1 MGVNGGGWCSNRTR
15 DPHGVSLLKHIRA
28 GWDRFSHY
36 VSFKVGDGSRI
47 KFWHDFWC
55 GDQPLRDKFPGLFR
69 LARNQEATVAD
80 SLRFQGNTHSWDIEF
95 LRQAQD
101 WEMDIV
107 DTFMRWLYSSP
118 IHSGRMDTIGWN
130 LGSRET
136 FEVRSFYSALIQP
149 SYSYFPWRSVWKAKV
164 PSRVAFFLW
173 TAALGKILTTDNL
186 QKRRVTILDWCCM
199 CKADGESVNHLLLH
213 CPVAR
218 DLWNM
223 IFSLFG
229 ISWVMPRGV
238 VDLISCWN
246 GCKGRQEAG
255 KIWKVI
261 PHCIMWCLW
270 CERNA
275 RSFNGE
281 EASIPALKHRLLQTM
296 LEWLK
301 AASLITSVSIPEM
314 LMLCSF

>member
-1 MGVNGGGWCSNRTR
+1 MELAASVTS
-15 DPHGVSLLKHIRA
+15 
-28 GWDRFSHY
+28 
-36 VSFKVGDGSRI
+36 
-47 KFWHDFWC
+47 
-55 GDQPLRDKFPGLFR
+55 

-80 SLRFQGNTHSWDIEF
+80 HLRFQGNTHSWDIEF
-95 LRQAQD
+95 SRQAQD
-101 WEMDIV
+101 WELDIV
-107 DTFMRWLYSSP
+107 DTFMSCLYSSP
-118 IHSGRMDTIGWN
+118 IHSGRMDTICWN
-130 LGSRET
+130 LGSREA

-149 SYSYFPWRSVWKAKV
+149 SSSYFPWRSVWKAKV
-164 PSRVAFFLW
+164 HSRVAFFLW

-186 QKRRVTILDWCCM
+186 RKRRVTILDWCCM

-218 DLWNM
+218 DLWNI

-281 EASIPALKHRLLQTM
+281 EVSIPALKHRLLQTM

-314 LMLCSF
+314 LMLCSFWFSL